1 MNLRKLI
8 FKTTTV
14 SFLVSAALLLS
25 ICMVYAGDK
34 CQLIR
39 IEMGKG
45 GAGSRLEIFPQNI
58 TVPVGAC
65 TVWINFVQRGE
76 VQVSFRE
83 NAKVCKMSTEAS
95 QGFDL
100 SELKNGESCY
110 ISEKLPRGKTA
121 SLVWT
126 KPGIYKYT
134 LDAPAAAVGSA
145 VKLHGGDIM
154 AEGIIEVQ

>member
-1 MNLRKLI
+1 MNLRKMS
-8 FKTTTV
+8 FRTTAV
-14 SFLVSAALLLS
+14 LFLVSAALLLS
-25 ICMVYAGDK
+25 TGMVYAGDK

-45 GAGSRLEIFPQNI
+45 GAGSRLEIFPQKI

-65 TVWINFVQRGE
+65 TVWINFVQRRE

-83 NAKVCKMSTEAS
+83 NAKQCMLSTEAS
-95 QGFDL
+95 QGFDM
-100 SELKNGESCY
+100 SEVKPGESCY

-121 SLVWT
+121 SLVW
-126 KPGIYKYT
+126 KNPGIYKYT
-134 LDAPAAAVGSA
+134 LEAPAAAVGSP

-154 AEGIIEVQ
+154 AEGVIEVK